1 MTTTSKVVAPT
12 TSTSTSTTSTTTVPV
27 AFASVDW
34 DDIEVPGLVCDTS
47 QAIQLSQGKATIPT
61 PVGVNAGT
69 PQVDIFE
76 WSSVVYGNLYGTG
89 QNVAA
94 LDVWCSNTGGTADGQ
109 VQDSWVIFADR
120 SGTLRTLAV
129 LTPQQPSVAGFH
141 VAIFGNEPGDIEI
154 QPGQITVHEGW
165 YGPND
170 ETCCPTGLA
179 TTVWMVNG
187 GTFTPH
193 TTVQNPPKGS

>member
-1 MTTTSKVVAPT
+1 M
-12 TSTSTSTTSTTTVPV
+12 PV

-47 QAIQLSQGKATIPT
+47 QPIQLSQGKATIPT
-61 PVGVNAGT
+61 PAAVNAGT

-109 VQDSWVIFADR
+109 LQDSWVIFADG

-141 VAIFGNEPGDIEI
+141 VPIFGTEPGYIEI
-154 QPGQITVHEGW
+154 QPGQITVKEAW

-170 ETCCPTGLA
+170 ATCCPSGQA
-179 TTVWMVNG
+179 TTVWRVNG
-187 GTFTPH
+187 GTFTP
-193 TTVQNPPKGS
+193 TTKVQNPPKGT